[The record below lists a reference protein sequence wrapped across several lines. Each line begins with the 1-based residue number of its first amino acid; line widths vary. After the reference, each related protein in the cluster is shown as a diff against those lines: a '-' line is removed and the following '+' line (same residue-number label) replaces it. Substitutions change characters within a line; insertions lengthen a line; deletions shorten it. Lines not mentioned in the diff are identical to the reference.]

1 MNKQTKLVLERSIF
15 FTFVFVCF
23 GLIIINEKQ
32 DLFITKRV
40 EKKLNDYIE
49 KKYNKLNL
57 DKSPIKYKN
66 TTFTIK
72 LSSKDNINY
81 FFYVKYSNKKI
92 TDTYKDDYVKG
103 KSFLKYIEK
112 KLNKEI
118 IKNTSTQCKIS
129 INTSFDKMRDIIK
142 ERLLNE
148 EDLIH
153 LKIYDIE
160 KDLMIEN
167 WNSTEITDNINN
179 LIYKYNENNITPKS
193 FQIRITNKKDIT
205 ESITIKNIKNNFI
218 SIQNNE
224 QIIKDI
230 LKNNNTSLL
239 KQYEITYE
247 KDS

>member
-103 KSFLKYIEK
+103 KIFLKYIEK

-179 LIYKYNENNITPKS
+179 LIYKFNENNITPKS

>member
-118 IKNTSTQCKIS
+118 IKNTSNQCKIS

>member
-15 FTFVFVCF
+15 FTFIFICF

-40 EKKLNDYIE
+40 EKQLNDYIE
-49 KKYNKLNL
+49 KKYSKLNL
-57 DKSPIKYKN
+57 EKSPIKYKN
-66 TTFTIK
+66 KVFSIK
-72 LSSKDNINY
+72 LTSKENKNY
-81 FFYVKYSNKKI
+81 YFYVKYSNKKI
-92 TDTYKDDYVKG
+92 TDTYKEDYLKG
-103 KSFLKYIEK
+103 KTFLKYIENK
-112 KLNKEI
+112 IKKEI
-118 IKNTSTQCKIS
+118 IKKTSTQCTIS

-142 ERLLNE
+142 ERLLKE
-148 EDLIH
+148 DDLIH
-153 LKIYDIE
+153 LKIYNIE
-160 KDLMIEN
+160 KELIIEK
-167 WNSTEITDNINN
+167 WNSKDITNNITN
-179 LIYKYNENNITPKS
+179 LINTYNGYNITPKH
-193 FQIRITNKKDIT
+193 FQIRITNKEDIT

-230 LKNNNTSLL
+230 LKNNNSQLL

>member
-32 DLFITKRV
+32 DLFITNRV

-57 DKSPIKYKN
+57 EKSPIKYKN

-72 LSSKDNINY
+72 LSSKENNNY
-81 FFYVKYSNKKI
+81 YFYVNYSNKKI
-92 TDTYKDDYVKG
+92 TDTYKEDYIKG
-103 KSFLKYIEK
+103 KKFLKYIEK
-112 KLNKEI
+112 KLKKEI
-118 IKNTSTQCKIS
+118 TKNTSTQCNIS
-129 INTSFDKMRDIIK
+129 IYTSFDKMRDIIK
-142 ERLLNE
+142 ERLIKE

-160 KDLMIEN
+160 KDLIIEK
-167 WNSTEITDNINN
+167 WNSTEITNSINKF
-179 LIYKYNENNITPKS
+179 IYKFNENNITPKS
-193 FQIRITNKKDIT
+193 FKIRITNKEDIT
-205 ESITIKNIKNNFI
+205 ESITIKNIKNNFV

-230 LKNNNTSLL
+230 LKNNNSNLL

>member
-57 DKSPIKYKN
+57 EKSPIKYKN

-81 FFYVKYSNKKI
+81 FFYVKYSSKKI
-92 TDTYKDDYVKG
+92 TDTYKEDYVKG

-118 IKNTSTQCKIS
+118 TKNTSTQCKIS

-153 LKIYDIE
+153 LKIYTIE

-167 WNSTEITDNINN
+167 WNSTEISNTINN
-179 LIYKYNENNITPKS
+179 LIYKFNEKNITPKS
-193 FQIRITNKKDIT
+193 FQIRLTNKEDIT
-205 ESITIKNIKNNFI
+205 ESIIIKNIKNNFI

-230 LKNNNTSLL
+230 LKDNNTSLL

>member
-15 FTFVFVCF
+15 FTFVFICF
-23 GLIIINEKQ
+23 GLIVINEKQ

-40 EKKLNDYIE
+40 EKKLNNYIE
-49 KKYNKLNL
+49 KKYNQLNL
-57 DKSPIKYKN
+57 EKSPIKYKN
-66 TTFTIK
+66 TTFSIK
-72 LSSKDNINY
+72 LSSKENNNY

-92 TDTYKDDYVKG
+92 TDTYKDDYLKG
-103 KSFLKYIEK
+103 KKFLKYIEK

-118 IKNTSTQCKIS
+118 TKSTSTQCKIS
-129 INTSFDKMRDIIK
+129 IHTSFDKMRDVIK
-142 ERLLNE
+142 ERIIRE
-148 EDLIH
+148 EDLTH

-160 KDLMIEN
+160 KDLMIEK
-167 WNSTEITDNINN
+167 WNSTEITNSINK
-179 LIYKYNENNITPKS
+179 LIYIFNEKKITPRS
-193 FQIRITNKKDIT
+193 FQIRITNKEDIT
-205 ESITIKNIKNNFI
+205 ESITIKNIKNNFV

-230 LKNNNTSLL
+230 LKNNNSKLL

>member
-57 DKSPIKYKN
+57 EKSPIKYKN

-92 TDTYKDDYVKG
+92 TDTYEEDYVKG

-118 IKNTSTQCKIS
+118 TKNTSTQCKIS

-153 LKIYDIE
+153 LKIYTIE

-167 WNSTEITDNINN
+167 WNSTEISNTINN
-179 LIYKYNENNITPKS
+179 LIYKFNEKNITPKS
-193 FQIRITNKKDIT
+193 FQIRLTNKEDIT
-205 ESITIKNIKNNFI
+205 ESIIIKNIKNNFI